1 MKGLIIRD
9 LYCLKKSIKLLLA
22 VTAGV
27 VLLAVLFVISTRHGN
42 IASGVVSMRADDPE
56 AAEQMFG
63 MFEVGIWVTLAVP
76 LAFIANVTDCF
87 KEDHRAD
94 FQKFLFT
101 MPVKYSAVVGS
112 RYITCLLFALVS
124 YVGSMIAAF
133 LVSLASD
140 TYKFSELAAIVS
152 VVASVFVVYAALVL
166 LLMYIM
172 GSSRADLVQIIPFVA
187 IGVVVYA
194 IFVRKMLSMDDAQL
208 DAMMANM
215 GEMLDKAKDTMMNYG
230 VVSLLGALLILGLS
244 YLLSVYVMNHKKG
257 RKL

>member
-27 VLLAVLFVISTRHGN
+27 ILLAVLFVLSSKYGN
-42 IASGVVSMRADDPE
+42 VASGVVSMRAEDPE

-63 MFEVGIWVTLAVP
+63 MFEVGIWVILAVP

-112 RYITCLLFALVS
+112 RYITCLIFAVVS
-124 YVGSMIAAF
+124 YIGSMSAAF
-133 LVSLASD
+133 FVSLASD
-140 TYKFSELAAIVS
+140 SYKFSELASIVS
-152 VVASVFVVYAALVL
+152 VVAAVFVVYAAIVL
-166 LLMYIM
+166 LLMYIL
-172 GSSRADLVQIIPFVA
+172 GGSRADLVQIIPFVA

-208 DAMMANM
+208 DAVMANFR
-215 GEMLDKAKDTMMNYG
+215 GMLDKVKSTTTNYG
-230 VVSLLGALLILGLS
+230 VICLFVALLILGLS
-244 YLLSVYVMNHKKG
+244 YVLSVNVMNHKKG